1 MRENR
6 LNRQPSGPGRSTR
19 RPRPSASDPRTP
31 TSTDATRTTGSRPVP
46 ASPVRNSAL
55 ARAAARIPRPPR
67 NLSAS
72 RRILVLV
79 AVLAVLALSF
89 ASSVWMLQSQ
99 ELAAAQAQI
108 ERDQARVAELESS
121 LERWGDPAYVRAQA
135 RERLGWVMPGEVG
148 YRVLG
153 RDGEVLSGSTEIE
166 GVGTPQANPLAAR
179 WWDKLATSVHH
190 ADRAPLLADPPS
202 TAEAPD
208 PLTQAAPPDQPAGR

>member
-1 MRENR
+1 M
-6 LNRQPSGPGRSTR
+6 
-19 RPRPSASDPRTP
+19 
-31 TSTDATRTTGSRPVP
+31 
-46 ASPVRNSAL
+46 
-55 ARAAARIPRPPR
+55 
-67 NLSAS
+67 
-72 RRILVLV
+72 LV

-89 ASSVWMLQSQ
+89 ASSLRVWMLQSQ